1 MGGVSASCLL
11 DSKSTK
17 WQLLMSSRQVA
28 KKNGEE
34 EEGWE
39 VGGTQKQRERCCR
52 RGEMGGGVMY
62 ETRTGR
68 EYLSIMLIHTE
79 ERRRT
84 WRNKR

>member
-1 MGGVSASCLL
+1 MGRRRRGG
-11 DSKSTK
+11 
-17 WQLLMSSRQVA
+17 R
-28 KKNGEE
+28 
-34 EEGWE
+34 WE
-39 VGGTQKQRERCCR
+39 VHRQRERCCW
-52 RGEMGGGVMY
+52 RGEMGGGIMY